1 MRKHYGLL
9 TAALVL
15 AGCAG
20 KGELVRTEVV
30 ELPRSV
36 YVAIP
41 GELTQPCPIAEGP
54 LAKAVEVAR
63 QRRESLEACN
73 GKLRAIR
80 ELGTKAEE
88 QRAGK

>member
-15 AGCAG
+15 AGCAT
-20 KGELVRTEVV
+20 KGDLVHTEVV

-41 GELTQPCPIAEGP
+41 DELTQPCPIAEGP

-63 QRRESLEACN
+63 QRHESLEACN

-80 ELGTKAEE
+80 ELGAKAEE

>member
-9 TAALVL
+9 TIALL

-20 KGELVRTEVV
+20 KGDLVRTEVV

-36 YVAIP
+36 YVPIP
-41 GELTQPCPIAEGP
+41 AELTQPCPIAEGP

-80 ELGTKAEE
+80 ELGDKAEA